1 MNNIVEKAL
10 DFAKKCHSGD
20 NSGHD
25 FEHVLRVLHNAELIL
40 KSENNCDAIAVKV
53 GAILHDVDDYKID
66 KNGHK
71 VDTFLKENCDNIEF
85 NNKIKK
91 IIETISFSSSGS
103 NPNFDML
110 EQKIVSD
117 ADKLDAMGAMGVCRA
132 VIYSAVTNR
141 ELFNNNE
148 LPKEHLTQ
156 EEYKNKMRKG
166 NHTIN
171 HFFDKLLKLKG
182 AIQTKSGRIEAQKRH
197 DFMVSFLEQF
207 FIEVKADK
215 CWFDL
220 LDNFRQK

>member
-1 MNNIVEKAL
+1 MNNIVEKSL
-10 DFAKKCHSGD
+10 EFAKRCHSGD

-25 FEHVLRVLHNAELIL
+25 FEHVLRVLHNAEVIL
-40 KSENNCDAIAVKV
+40 KEETGCDITAVKMA
-53 GAILHDVDDYKID
+53 AILHDVDDYKLD

-71 VDTFLKENCDNIEF
+71 VEAFLQENCED
-85 NNKIKK
+85 KQLRSKVKK
-91 IIETISFSSSGS
+91 IVETISFSSSGS
-103 NPNFDML
+103 NPNFDMI

-141 ELFNNNE
+141 VLFDNNE
-148 LPKEHLTQ
+148 LPRDNLSK
-156 EEYKNKMRKG
+156 EEYKDKTRKG

-182 AIQTKSGRIEAQKRH
+182 AMQTETGKIEAQKRH
-197 DFMVSFLEQF
+197 DFMISFLEQF
-207 FIEVKADK
+207 FSEVKADK

-220 LDNFRQK
+220 LEQFRQN